1 MALDLRLGAM
11 YPVVD
16 LGCGPGEVREWA
28 VAAEEMGYA
37 DLWYSE
43 HVLGADLSVRPDWR
57 PMLGNPPRYTHKDP
71 FGEPFTLF
79 GFLAAHT
86 KKVTLGTNITVMG
99 MRQTALFA
107 KQAALVDVL
116 TGGRLLLGT
125 GSGWSDVEYE
135 AMGVD
140 WKSRGRRIEEQIE
153 VARKLWTE
161 EVVTYEG
168 KWHKINAAGLNPL
181 PVQRPIPLW
190 IGGGADVV
198 IKRAG
203 RLADGFLPA
212 LGGPGETTARKLDM
226 MREAA
231 REAGRDP
238 DTIEIGVSVAFAG
251 STVDGMLDLAGKWRD
266 LGATRLIV
274 RSVGGGFKDVGE
286 HIEAIRRF
294 IEAARN

>member
-1 MALDLRLGAM
+1 MTIDLRLGAM

-16 LGCGPGEVREWA
+16 LGCGPDEVREWA

-57 PMLGNPPRYTHKDP
+57 PMVGNPPPYTHKDP
-71 FGEPFTLF
+71 FGDPFTLF

-86 KKVTLGTNITVMG
+86 KRVTLGTNIMVMG

-107 KQAALVDVL
+107 KQAAVADVL

-168 KWHKINAAGLNPL
+168 KWHKISAAGLNPL
-181 PVQRPIPLW
+181 PVQRPIPIW

-198 IKRAG
+198 IRRAG

-212 LGGPGETTARKLDM
+212 LGGPNERSAQKLEM

-231 REAGRDP
+231 RDAGRDP
-238 DTIEIGVSVAFAG
+238 AVIEIGVSVNFAG
-251 STVDGMLDLAGKWRD
+251 SNVDAMLELTEKWQE

-286 HIEAIRRF
+286 HVEAIRGF
-294 IEAARN
+294 IEAAKG